1 MVMLGPWIRRMG
13 FWTLDAL
20 RGGTIKKYQRHLK
33 NVLDSGNGDAVALY
47 NLLSYASNHVPFY
60 QNISPESI
68 KNFPVVTKQ
77 NYREDFNGFRSDEFL
92 EENKLHKVYT
102 SGSSGT
108 PFMAYQ
114 NVDKLKWH
122 QAGLININNNIG
134 WKLGDRFLFMRSWGI
149 DHSSSKM
156 KLWLS
161 NTIPSSV
168 MDFDDNR
175 KEELRQ
181 LLIKD
186 KTLYHI
192 LGYASALES
201 LSLYLMKKG
210 TTPAKLGIK
219 TVIADSENL
228 TSTAKATI
236 EKAFGCPVLNRYGN
250 NENGIIAL
258 TKPFDDSMYIN
269 YPEYYVEILK
279 MDSDEPV
286 EEGECGRIVLTDLYN
301 YAFPFIRYDTGDLGV
316 GSKIINGQC
325 FVISQFMGR
334 VSSSLTDTNGNL
346 LGEAI
351 ITAFFDD
358 LFEVG
363 RWQIAQVG
371 QKSYEVRL
379 EQAGDNQESVII
391 KKALRCFGDDAEVN
405 VKHVDQI
412 KQGKNGKFAVVVNE
426 YKKNK

>member
-1 MVMLGPWIRRMG
+1 MLGSWIRRTG

-20 RGGTIKKYQRHLK
+20 RGGTIKKYQKHLK
-33 NVLDSGNGDAVALY
+33 NVFDSEQGDDDALY

-60 QNISPESI
+60 HNISPESI

-77 NYREDFNGFRSDEFL
+77 NYRENFEGFRSDEFL
-92 EENKLHKVYT
+92 DENKLHKVYT

-114 NVDKLKWH
+114 NADKLKWH

-134 WKLGDRFLFMRSWGI
+134 WQLGDRFLFMRSWGI

-168 MDFDDNR
+168 MDFDDKR

-201 LSLYLMKKG
+201 LSLYLMEKG

-258 TKPFDDSMYIN
+258 TGAHDDAMYIN
-269 YPEYYVEILK
+269 YPEYYVEVLK
-279 MDSDEPV
+279 TNSDEPA

-316 GSKIINGQC
+316 ASKVKNGQC
-325 FVISQFMGR
+325 FVIGQFMGR
-334 VSSSLTDTNGNL
+334 ISASLTDTKGNL

-371 QKSYEVRL
+371 EKQYEVRL
-379 EQAGDNQESVII
+379 EQASEQQESVII
-391 KKALRCFGDDAEVN
+391 EKALRCFGEDAEVQIQ
-405 VKHVDQI
+405 HVEQI
-412 KQGKNGKFAVVVNE
+412 KQGKNGKYAVVVNE
-426 YKKNK
+426 FKNKK

>member
-1 MVMLGPWIRRMG
+1 MIGAWIRRTG
-13 FWTLDAL
+13 FWALDAL
-20 RGGTIKKYQRHLK
+20 RGGAIKKHQIHLK
-33 NVLDSGNGDAVALY
+33 SVLESEQGDDVALHNLLDYASGN
-47 NLLSYASNHVPFY
+47 VPFY
-60 QNISPESI
+60 KGISPTSI
-68 KNFPVVTKQ
+68 KNYPVVTKQ
-77 NYREDFNGFRSDEFL
+77 NYRERFENFRSCEFL
-92 EENKLHKVYT
+92 DESKLHKVYT

-114 NVDKLKWH
+114 NADKLKWH
-122 QAGLININNNIG
+122 QAGLININNSIG
-134 WKLGDRFLFMRSWGI
+134 WLLGDRFLFMRSWGI
-149 DHSSSKM
+149 DHDSSKL

-161 NTIPSSV
+161 NTIPSTV
-168 MDFDDNR
+168 IDFDDNR
-175 KEELRQ
+175 KEKLCQ

-186 KTLYHI
+186 KSLCHI

-201 LSLYLMKKG
+201 LSLYLIEKG
-210 TTPAKLGIK
+210 ITPSELGIR

-228 TSTAKATI
+228 TTTAKATI

-286 EEGECGRIVLTDLYN
+286 EEGECGRIILTDLYN

-334 VSSSLTDTNGNL
+334 VSASLTDTNGNL

-371 QKSYEVRL
+371 QKSYEMRL
-379 EQAGDNQESVII
+379 EQAGGNQEPDII
-391 KKALRCFGDDAEVN
+391 EKALRCFGNDAEVII
-405 VKHVDQI
+405 KHVDQI

-426 YKKNK
+426 YKKNKK